1 MEERLWGSRSPP
13 PKTQKRKIDMRS
25 PSGPKPMPMM
35 PHTKVVTKAL
45 GPPMASS
52 RQDQQAIGDHPM
64 TMPPTTDQNA
74 TATQSVQ
81 EQKIQDLEKKVEDL
95 TKMMELMMRDAML
108 TEKMASGW
116 QPRKANRGQRDI

>member
-1 MEERLWGSRSPP
+1 
-13 PKTQKRKIDMRS
+13 
-25 PSGPKPMPMM
+25 MPMM

-52 RQDQQAIGDHPM
+52 RQDEQAIGDHPM

-116 QPRKANRGQRDI
+116 QP